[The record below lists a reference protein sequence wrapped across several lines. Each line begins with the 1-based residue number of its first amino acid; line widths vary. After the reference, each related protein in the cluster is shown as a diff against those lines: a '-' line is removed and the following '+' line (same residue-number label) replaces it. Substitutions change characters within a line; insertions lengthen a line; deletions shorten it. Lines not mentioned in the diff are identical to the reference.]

1 MNCTASGKHWQKSK
15 HSTEMKGMTASKL
28 CSLLTCINSNLAHLC
43 EHEYPKKMKMHE
55 KNCTTYLQTAS
66 ASHVL
71 ACQSIHSHLPQCI
84 HIPSYQCCQAHQR
97 RAKKEQWPKSTLQSW
112 QQLEIIPDG
121 HVPFPLNIRRLPM
134 LQTSYKRIE

>member
-43 EHEYPKKMKMHE
+43 EHKYPKKMKMHE

-71 ACQSIHSHLPQCI
+71 GSRMPIDSLTSSPVHSNPQLPVL
-84 HIPSYQCCQAHQR
+84 PSPPKESKER
-97 RAKKEQWPKSTLQSW
+97 TMAKEHTPILAT
-112 QQLEIIPDG
+112 
-121 HVPFPLNIRRLPM
+121 
-134 LQTSYKRIE
+134 T